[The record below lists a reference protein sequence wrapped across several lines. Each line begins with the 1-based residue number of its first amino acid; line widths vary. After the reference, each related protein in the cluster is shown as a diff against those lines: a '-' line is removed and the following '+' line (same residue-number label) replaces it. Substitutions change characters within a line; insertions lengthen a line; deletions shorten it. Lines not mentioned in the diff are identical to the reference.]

1 MEKNKKYKLEKDKK
15 TKKRTKG
22 LSIKNLK
29 TRMLII
35 ALAGLGA
42 IGIVGGARK
51 VKKQISEN
59 KTVSQIDNDSFKK
72 IINNVSNST
81 CLDEILTEEE
91 IRYLD
96 IIKNYIEISE
106 RINSLEL
113 ERYATN
119 NQSDTNED
127 NISLEEIKNDI
138 KQFEIYLNDI
148 EHGKL
153 DTNIPTEETTKF
165 LSLANKLKN
174 TGAKICNENIYN
186 STQKIKSIY
195 EDTIA
200 ALFLDYCKLDGE
212 KEKNLVVD
220 SDTKKDDNI
229 YLEYVDRLNNKT
241 YNYVIESKKNNI
253 LDENY
258 NDFEKLNQKYISSDE
273 STSKTQK
280 YNKKQ
285 NETILSVINTIKKLC
300 YYKITIKDNCMS
312 GELDQNKYK
321 AKTRKN

>member
-42 IGIVGGARK
+42 IGIVGGTRK

-59 KTVSQIDNDSFKK
+59 KAVSQIDNDSFKK
-72 IINNVSNST
+72 TINNVSNST

-165 LSLANKLKN
+165 ISLANKLKN
-174 TGAKICNENIYN
+174 TDAKICNENIYN

-258 NDFEKLNQKYISSDE
+258 NDFEKLNQKYTSSDE

>member
-174 TGAKICNENIYN
+174 TDAKICNENIYN

-258 NDFEKLNQKYISSDE
+258 NDFEKLNQKYTSSDE

>member
-1 MEKNKKYKLEKDKK
+1 MEKNKKYKLTKDKN

-22 LSIKNLK
+22 LFIKSLK

-59 KTVSQIDNDSFKK
+59 KVVSQIDNDSFKK

-96 IIKNYIEISE
+96 IIKNYIKISE

-113 ERYATN
+113 ERYTTN
-119 NQSDTNED
+119 NQSNIDGD
-127 NISLEEIKNDI
+127 NISPEEMENDI

-148 EHGKL
+148 ERGKL
-153 DTNIPTEETTKF
+153 DTNIPTEETTNF

-174 TGAKICNENIYN
+174 TDAKICNENIYN
-186 STQKIKSIY
+186 STQKIKDIY

-220 SDTKKDDNI
+220 SDTKKDDNV

-253 LDENY
+253 VDENY
-258 NDFEKLNQKYISSDE
+258 NDFEKLNHKYTSSDE

-300 YYKITIKDNCMS
+300 YYKITIKDNCMF

>member
-59 KTVSQIDNDSFKK
+59 KAVSQIDNDSFKK

-165 LSLANKLKN
+165 ISLANKLKN
-174 TGAKICNENIYN
+174 TDAKICNENIYN

-258 NDFEKLNQKYISSDE
+258 NDFEKLNQKYTSSDE

>member
-174 TGAKICNENIYN
+174 TDAKICNENIYN

>member
-29 TRMLII
+29 TRMIII

-59 KTVSQIDNDSFKK
+59 KAVSQIDNDSFKK

-174 TGAKICNENIYN
+174 TDAKICNENIYN

-258 NDFEKLNQKYISSDE
+258 NDFEKLNQKYTSSDE

>member
-1 MEKNKKYKLEKDKK
+1 MENNKKYKLEKDKK

-59 KTVSQIDNDSFKK
+59 KAVSQIDNDSFKK

-165 LSLANKLKN
+165 ISLANKLKN
-174 TGAKICNENIYN
+174 TDAKICNENIYN

-258 NDFEKLNQKYISSDE
+258 NDFEKLNQKYTSSDE

>member
-29 TRMLII
+29 TKMLII

-174 TGAKICNENIYN
+174 TDAKICNENIYN

-258 NDFEKLNQKYISSDE
+258 NDFEKLNQKYTSSDE

>member
-165 LSLANKLKN
+165 ISLANKLKN
-174 TGAKICNENIYN
+174 TDAKICNENIYN

-258 NDFEKLNQKYISSDE
+258 NDFEKLNQKYTSNDE

>member
-59 KTVSQIDNDSFKK
+59 KTASQIDNDSFKK

-174 TGAKICNENIYN
+174 TDAKICNENIYN

-258 NDFEKLNQKYISSDE
+258 NDFEKLNQKYTSNDE

>member
-1 MEKNKKYKLEKDKK
+1 
-15 TKKRTKG
+15 
-22 LSIKNLK
+22 
-29 TRMLII
+29 MLII

-153 DTNIPTEETTKF
+153 DTNITTEETTKF

-174 TGAKICNENIYN
+174 TDAKICNENIYN

>member
-1 MEKNKKYKLEKDKK
+1 MEKNKKYKLVKDKN

-22 LSIKNLK
+22 LFIKSLK

-59 KTVSQIDNDSFKK
+59 KVVSQIDNDSFKK

-96 IIKNYIEISE
+96 IIKNYIKISE

-119 NQSDTNED
+119 NQSNIDED
-127 NISLEEIKNDI
+127 NISPEEMENDI

-174 TGAKICNENIYN
+174 TDAKICNENIYN
-186 STQKIKSIY
+186 STQKIKDIY
-195 EDTIA
+195 EETIA

-220 SDTKKDDNI
+220 SDTKKDDNV

-253 LDENY
+253 VDENY
-258 NDFEKLNQKYISSDE
+258 NDFEKLNQKYTSSDE

-312 GELDQNKYK
+312 GELEQNKYK

>member
-59 KTVSQIDNDSFKK
+59 KAVSQIDNDSFKK
-72 IINNVSNST
+72 TINNVSNST

-113 ERYATN
+113 ERYASN

-174 TGAKICNENIYN
+174 TDAKICNENIYN

-258 NDFEKLNQKYISSDE
+258 NDFEKLNQKYTSSDE

>member
-59 KTVSQIDNDSFKK
+59 KAVSQIDNDSFKK

-174 TGAKICNENIYN
+174 TDAKICNENIYN

>member
-59 KTVSQIDNDSFKK
+59 KAVSQIDNDSFKK
-72 IINNVSNST
+72 TINNVSNRT

-174 TGAKICNENIYN
+174 TDAKICNENIYN

-258 NDFEKLNQKYISSDE
+258 NDFEKLNQKYTSSDE

-300 YYKITIKDNCMS
+300 YYKINIKDNCMS

>member
-148 EHGKL
+148 EHCKL

-174 TGAKICNENIYN
+174 TDAKICNENIYN

-258 NDFEKLNQKYISSDE
+258 NDFEKLNQKYTSSDE

>member
-15 TKKRTKG
+15 TKKKTKG

-29 TRMLII
+29 TRMIII

-59 KTVSQIDNDSFKK
+59 KVVSQIDNDSFKK

-127 NISLEEIKNDI
+127 NISSEEIKNDI

-153 DTNIPTEETTKF
+153 DTNIPTEETTNF

-174 TGAKICNENIYN
+174 TDAKICNENIYN

-220 SDTKKDDNI
+220 SDTKKDDNV

-241 YNYVIESKKNNI
+241 YNYVI
-253 LDENY
+253 
-258 NDFEKLNQKYISSDE
+258 
-273 STSKTQK
+273 
-280 YNKKQ
+280 
-285 NETILSVINTIKKLC
+285 
-300 YYKITIKDNCMS
+300 
-312 GELDQNKYK
+312 
-321 AKTRKN
+321 

>member
-138 KQFEIYLNDI
+138 RDCSKINV
-148 EHGKL
+148 
-153 DTNIPTEETTKF
+153 NF
-165 LSLANKLKN
+165 LWS
-174 TGAKICNENIYN
+174 YN
-186 STQKIKSIY
+186 
-195 EDTIA
+195 
-200 ALFLDYCKLDGE
+200 
-212 KEKNLVVD
+212 
-220 SDTKKDDNI
+220 
-229 YLEYVDRLNNKT
+229 
-241 YNYVIESKKNNI
+241 
-253 LDENY
+253 
-258 NDFEKLNQKYISSDE
+258 
-273 STSKTQK
+273 
-280 YNKKQ
+280 
-285 NETILSVINTIKKLC
+285 
-300 YYKITIKDNCMS
+300 
-312 GELDQNKYK
+312 
-321 AKTRKN
+321 